1 MGRNA
6 AGVAGIKPAG
16 DDVLVGLALV
26 SDQSTLLVASENG
39 IGKRTSFSEY
49 RSQTRGGKGIIT
61 MKVTGKTGHVVGAV
75 AVEED
80 DELMLM
86 TTGGQSIR
94 IRCSEVRQ
102 TGRNAQGVRLV
113 TLRGEEH
120 LQDIAR
126 VLSGEGDEEE
136 SGEAGEE
143 EANKADKESN
153 GEEGGEENAAPEAGE
168 QE

>member
-1 MGRNA
+1 
-6 AGVAGIKPAG
+6 
-16 DDVLVGLALV
+16 
-26 SDQSTLLVASENG
+26 
-39 IGKRTSFSEY
+39 
-49 RSQTRGGKGIIT
+49 
-61 MKVTGKTGHVVGAV
+61 MKVTEKTGHVVGAV

-136 SGEAGEE
+136 AGEAGEE
-143 EANKADKESN
+143 EANEADKEADKESN
-153 GEEGGEENAAPEAGE
+153 REEGGEENAAPEAPEAGE
-168 QE
+168 QG